1 MMKFKSPLFFSVAMI
16 GIFVASYM
24 PYVNVGEKDNIRL
37 QTLMGGINQL
47 HYSPEKIDDKFS
59 KEVFDLYMER
69 LDGGRRWFT
78 QSEVN
83 MLKAYELSLDEA
95 VANPNYEFFEKSVEL
110 KKAALE
116 RAQRIYREILDAP
129 FDFSITEDV
138 ELDGDKKAFAKNEAE
153 LKEYWRKSMKY
164 DVMTR
169 LADQLE
175 KQEKARDAGEVKKED
190 KDGEPKTAEA
200 IEKEIKE
207 REELLA
213 KTKEEIEAESREKTL
228 ERYDDWFERLN
239 QERRSDYMST
249 YLNAIANV
257 FDPHTSYYLPKD
269 KENFDI
275 NMSGTLEGI
284 GARLQQGDEYT
295 KVVSIIPG
303 GPAWK
308 GKELEVEDLITK
320 VTQGGDST
328 EEPLDVTGLRL
339 DDVVEKIRGKKGTE
353 VILTVKRVDGSTK
366 EISIVRDVVILDEG
380 YAKSATLD
388 YSDVVDNIGYV
399 KLPRF
404 YADFNRRGGKS
415 CAVDVAK
422 EIEKLNAKNVN
433 GIILDLRNNGGGSL
447 RDVVTMSGLF
457 IEEGPIVQVKKRDRK
472 AEVLTDD
479 DASVLYDG
487 PLIVMVNEFSASA
500 SEILAAA
507 LQDYGRAVIVGSNNT
522 FGKGT
527 VQRFFDLDSAIR
539 GNEDVKP
546 LGEVKLTIQ
555 KFYRING
562 GSTQLKGVTPDIILP
577 DNFTYIPT
585 GEQDNEYAMPWTE
598 IPAVDYSQ
606 NVYKVNNIANLK
618 SKSAKRVANNDVF
631 IKVDE
636 NAKRLKTQRDDTN
649 STLSIENYKKEV
661 KTLEEEAKKYKD
673 MFQPIDALHVNNL
686 EVDLAEIN
694 VDEAKKARNDD
705 WLESIQKD
713 VYIQEALNIM
723 KDMQEQQ

>member
-1 MMKFKSPLFFSVAMI
+1 MKFKNPLFFSVIII
-16 GIFVASYM
+16 GLFVASYM
-24 PYVNVGEKDNIRL
+24 PHIDIEEKDNLLL
-37 QTLMGGINQL
+37 QTLLGGIQQL
-47 HYSPEKIDDKFS
+47 HYSPDEINDDFS
-59 KEVFDLYMER
+59 KQVFDLYLER
-69 LDGGRRWFT
+69 LDGGRRWLT
-78 QSEVN
+78 AAEVD
-83 MLKAYELSLDEA
+83 MLKAYEMKIDDA
-95 VANPNYEFFEKSVEL
+95 IVNPNYEFFEKSVEL
-110 KKAALE
+110 KKAGLA
-116 RAQRIYREILDAP
+116 RAQGMYQELLKEP
-129 FDFSITEDV
+129 FDFTITEDI
-138 ELDGDKKAFAKNEAE
+138 ELDGEKKEFAKDEAQ
-153 LKEYWRKSMKY
+153 LKDYWRTTLKY

-169 LADQLE
+169 LADKLD
-175 KQEKARDAGEVKKED
+175 KQDKARENKEIKKED
-190 KDGEPKTAEA
+190 SKGEPKTPEA
-200 IEKEIKE
+200 IEKELKE
-207 REELLA
+207 RTELLA
-213 KTKEEIEAESREKTL
+213 KSKEQLEEEARAKTL
-228 ERYDDWFERLN
+228 DRYDDWFERLN
-239 QERRSDYMST
+239 QERRSDYMSN
-249 YLNAIANV
+249 YLNSITNV

-295 KVVSIIPG
+295 KVTNIIPG

-308 GKELEVEDLITK
+308 GKELEAEDLIMK

-328 EEPLDVTGLRL
+328 EEPLDVLGLRL
-339 DDVVEKIRGKKGTE
+339 DDVVAKIRGKKGTE
-353 VILTVKRVDGSTK
+353 VILTVKRVDGSIK
-366 EISIVRDVVILDEG
+366 DISIVRDVVILDEG
-380 YAKSATLD
+380 YAKSATLN
-388 YSDVVDNIGYV
+388 YSDVIDNIGYI

-422 EIEKLNAKNVN
+422 EVEKLKAKNVN

-479 DASVLYDG
+479 DPSVQYDG

-539 GNEDVKP
+539 GNEELKP

-577 DNFTYIPT
+577 DNFTYIKT
-585 GEQDNEYAMPWTE
+585 GEQDNEHAMPWTE
-598 IPAVDYSQ
+598 IPAVAYEQD
-606 NVYKVNNIANLK
+606 VYKIKNLDKLK
-618 SKSAKRVANNDVF
+618 SMSEKRVANNEAF
-631 IKVDE
+631 IKVNE

-649 STLSIENYKKEV
+649 STLAIDAFRTEADM
-661 KTLEEEAKKYKD
+661 LDAEAKKYKD
-673 MFQPIDALHVNNL
+673 MFEPIEAL
-686 EVDLAEIN
+686 EVANLAVDLEEIN
-694 VDEAKKARNDD
+694 VDEAKQARNED
-705 WLESIQKD
+705 WLKSIKKD
-713 VYIQEALNIM
+713 VYIEEVLNIM
-723 KDMQEQQ
+723 KDMQK

>member
-1 MMKFKSPLFFSVAMI
+1 MKFKSPLFFSVAMI

-190 KDGEPKTAEA
+190 KDGEAKTAEA

>member
-1 MMKFKSPLFFSVAMI
+1 MKFKSPLFFSVAMI

-175 KQEKARDAGEVKKED
+175 KQDKARDAGEVKKED
-190 KDGEPKTAEA
+190 KDGEAKTAEA

>member
-1 MMKFKSPLFFSVAMI
+1 MKFKSPLFFSVAMI

-175 KQEKARDAGEVKKED
+175 KQDKARDAGEVKKED
-190 KDGEPKTAEA
+190 KDGEAKTAEA

-433 GIILDLRNNGGGSL
+433 GIILDLEIMG
-447 RDVVTMSGLF
+447 VAHYVT
-457 IEEGPIVQVKKRDRK
+457 
-472 AEVLTDD
+472 
-479 DASVLYDG
+479 
-487 PLIVMVNEFSASA
+487 
-500 SEILAAA
+500 
-507 LQDYGRAVIVGSNNT
+507 
-522 FGKGT
+522 
-527 VQRFFDLDSAIR
+527 
-539 GNEDVKP
+539 
-546 LGEVKLTIQ
+546 
-555 KFYRING
+555 
-562 GSTQLKGVTPDIILP
+562 
-577 DNFTYIPT
+577 
-585 GEQDNEYAMPWTE
+585 
-598 IPAVDYSQ
+598 
-606 NVYKVNNIANLK
+606 
-618 SKSAKRVANNDVF
+618 
-631 IKVDE
+631 
-636 NAKRLKTQRDDTN
+636 
-649 STLSIENYKKEV
+649 
-661 KTLEEEAKKYKD
+661 
-673 MFQPIDALHVNNL
+673 
-686 EVDLAEIN
+686 
-694 VDEAKKARNDD
+694 
-705 WLESIQKD
+705 
-713 VYIQEALNIM
+713 
-723 KDMQEQQ
+723 

>member
-190 KDGEPKTAEA
+190 KDGEAKTAEA

>member
-175 KQEKARDAGEVKKED
+175 KQDKARDAGEVKKED
-190 KDGEPKTAEA
+190 KDGEAKTAEA

>member
-1 MMKFKSPLFFSVAMI
+1 MKFKSPLFFSVAMI

>member
-1 MMKFKSPLFFSVAMI
+1 MMKLKSPLFFSVAMI
-16 GIFVASYM
+16 GLFVASYM
-24 PYVNVGEKDNIRL
+24 PYVNVGEKENILL
-37 QTLMGGINQL
+37 QTLMGGISQL
-47 HYSPEKIDDKFS
+47 HYSPEEIDDKFS

-95 VANPNYEFFEKSVEL
+95 VTNPNYEFFEKSVEL
-110 KKAALE
+110 KKAGLE
-116 RAQRIYREILDAP
+116 RAQTIYREVLATP
-129 FDFSITEDV
+129 FDFTITEDI
-138 ELDGDKKAFAKNEAE
+138 ELDGEKKAFAKNEAE
-153 LKEYWRKSMKY
+153 LTEYWRKSMKY

-169 LADQLE
+169 LSDQLE
-175 KQEKARDAGEVKKED
+175 KQEKAREAGEIKKED

-200 IEKEIKE
+200 IAKEQKD
-207 REELLA
+207 RDELLA
-213 KTKEEIEAESREKTL
+213 KTKEQLEIEAREKTL
-228 ERYDDWFERLN
+228 ERYNDWFERLN
-239 QERRSDYMST
+239 QERRTDYMST
-249 YLNAIANV
+249 YLNAITNV

-339 DDVVEKIRGKKGTE
+339 DDVVAKIRGKKGTE
-353 VILTVKRVDGSTK
+353 VILTVKRVDGSMK

-388 YSDVVDNIGYV
+388 YTDVVDNIGYI

-404 YADFNRRGGKS
+404 YADFNRRGGRS

-472 AEVLTDD
+472 AEVLSDD

-507 LQDYGRAVIVGSNNT
+507 LQDYGRAVIVGSKNT

-539 GNEDVKP
+539 GNDDVKP

-585 GEQDNEYAMPWTE
+585 GEQDNEYAMEWTE

-606 NVYKVNNIANLK
+606 NVYKVNNMANLK
-618 SKSAKRVANNDVF
+618 SMSAKRVANNDVF
-631 IKVDE
+631 KKVDE
-636 NAKRLKTQRDDTN
+636 NAMRLKTQRDDTN
-649 STLSIENYKKEV
+649 STLSIGDYRKEV
-661 KTLEEEAKKYKD
+661 ETLEKQAEKYKD
-673 MFQPIDALHVNNL
+673 MFQPIDALQVNNL
-686 EVDLAEIN
+686 EVDIEEIN
-694 VDEAKKARNDD
+694 VDDAKKARNDD

-713 VYIQEALNIM
+713 VYIQEVLNIM
-723 KDMQEQQ
+723 KDMKTQQ

>member
-1 MMKFKSPLFFSVAMI
+1 MKFKSPLFFSVAII
-16 GIFVASYM
+16 GLFVASYM
-24 PYVNVGEKDNIRL
+24 PYVDMDEKDNVLL
-37 QTLMGGINQL
+37 QTLLGGIKQL
-47 HYSPEKIDDKFS
+47 HYSPEQIDDDFS
-59 KEVFDLYMER
+59 KQVFDLYIER
-69 LDGGRRWFT
+69 LDGGRRWLT

-83 MLKAYELSLDEA
+83 ALKAYEMSIDDA
-95 VANPNYEFFEKSVEL
+95 ITNPNYEFFEKSVEL
-110 KKAALE
+110 KKIGLE
-116 RAQRIYREILDAP
+116 RAQKIYRDILSKP
-129 FDFSITEDV
+129 FDFTISEDV
-138 ELDGDKKAFAKNEAE
+138 ELDGDKKEFASSEAE
-153 LKEYWRKSMKY
+153 LKEYWRKSLKY

-169 LADQLE
+169 LADKLE
-175 KQEKARDAGEVKKED
+175 KQEKAKEEGAVKKTD
-190 KDGEPKTAEA
+190 KDGEPKSADALAEE
-200 IEKEIKE
+200 EKD
-207 REELLA
+207 RAELLG
-213 KTKEEIEAESREKTL
+213 KTKEQFEEEARQKTL
-228 ERYDDWFERLN
+228 DRYDDWFERLN
-239 QERRSDYMST
+239 QERRSDYMSN
-249 YLNAIANV
+249 YLNAITNV

-308 GKELEVEDLITK
+308 GKQLEVEDLITK

-339 DDVVEKIRGKKGTE
+339 DDVVAKIRGKKGTE
-353 VILTVKRVDGSTK
+353 VILTVKRVDGSI
-366 EISIVRDVVILDEG
+366 EDISIIRDVVILDEG
-380 YAKSATLD
+380 YAKSATLN
-388 YSDVVDNIGYV
+388 YTDVIDNIGYI

-422 EIEKLNAKNVN
+422 EVEKLKAKNVN

-457 IEEGPIVQVKKRDRK
+457 IEEGPIVQVKKRERK
-472 AEVLTDD
+472 AEVLNDE
-479 DASVLYDG
+479 DASVQYDG

-539 GNEDVKP
+539 GNEELKP

-585 GEQDNEYAMPWTE
+585 GEQDNEHAMEWTE
-598 IPAVDYSQ
+598 IPAVDYDQ
-606 NVYKVNNIANLK
+606 NVYKIKNLNK
-618 SKSAKRVANNDVF
+618 LKDMSEKRVANNEVF
-631 IKVDE
+631 IKVNE
-636 NAKRLKTQRDDTN
+636 NAKRLKAQRDDTN
-649 STLSIENYKKEV
+649 STLDIKDYRKEEAM
-661 KTLEEEAKKYKD
+661 LEVEAKKYED
-673 MFQPIDALHVNNL
+673 MFEPIEELEVNNL
-686 EVDLAEIN
+686 AVDMEEIN
-694 VDEAKKARNDD
+694 MDDSKKARNDD

-723 KDMQEQQ
+723 NDMTKQ

>member
-190 KDGEPKTAEA
+190 KDGEAKTAEA

-388 YSDVVDNIGYV
+388 YSDVVDNIGYI